1 MGPYP
6 DLSPP
11 ADTAVGYSLWEWY
24 CFGPGCGV
32 VRGRTKISYE
42 RASAAVN
49 KEPKL
54 ITGAWAPVDQ
64 PVPRRYRRPPP
75 WDWPK
80 TDEAPD
86 EEMRQERSP
95 VDETSPAEELE
106 TSPNYQIVVG
116 PPGLTALPPAGRR
129 PPPKHERE
137 AKMMTRRAK
146 LGFVIY
152 RALDTVSERAEIV
165 DAFYE
170 ALPPEVRKR
179 RPCSDATGYRRTLD
193 TLGQYG
199 IDQADCKLRVLY
211 DNWHLVDLE
220 AAIKGV
226 VRNYIADEVIGRYQ
240 RLTPKNTGSAHELG
254 EREFAQLID
263 DLMQEIGL

>member
-1 MGPYP
+1 M
-6 DLSPP
+6 
-11 ADTAVGYSLWEWY
+11 T
-24 CFGPGCGV
+24 GV
-32 VRGRTKISYE
+32 QTC
-42 RASAAVN
+42 
-49 KEPKL
+49 
-54 ITGAWAPVDQ
+54 
-64 PVPRRYRRPPP
+64 
-75 WDWPK
+75 
-80 TDEAPD
+80 
-86 EEMRQERSP
+86 
-95 VDETSPAEELE
+95 
-106 TSPNYQIVVG
+106 
-116 PPGLTALPPAGRR
+116 ALPICFPV
-129 PPPKHERE
+129 
-137 AKMMTRRAK
+137 T
-146 LGFVIY
+146 I
-152 RALDTVSERAEIV
+152 DTVSERAEIV